1 MSCLSVIFFLWELEA
16 STIPITV
23 NYCLIHTFASLPR
36 TSILPTLVQVRMNLT
51 FNNMY
56 GPLRT
61 HMVNSCHKRP
71 STLVDQ
77 SNKWVGA
84 ENINPSFST
93 TSPPCVD
100 DAITIEVYRR
110 SLELGHVESGRGS
123 L

>member
-84 ENINPSFST
+84 ENINPNFINNLT
-93 TSPPCVD
+93 TMCG
-100 DAITIEVYRR
+100 RR
-110 SLELGHVESGRGS
+110 NNHRSISSIFGAWTR
-123 L
+123 